1 MADLTDRSGGYFVG
15 TKPSERYPI
24 WTRANVGEVFPDPV
38 RMSTF
43 DFAFQNDD
51 GIRMSELGFRDGYV
65 EMGAFEYDEFDPDN
79 CVFLGVFGGYTYLN
93 AAVGRVFGAR
103 APGIDVE
110 TIDRTFFGEQ
120 PGIPPYEPHPDDAS
134 PAAEQRIGETFLM
147 LFAAPALPEVLEDE
161 ANIAELRAQRP
172 DFTQMGDH
180 EIVQWV
186 TDFLD
191 SGYDGYVD
199 GAGFRLLFAR
209 HLKVSFLAAV
219 PLGAL
224 EAVCTAL
231 GRPTDTLKLVAGFGD
246 VASAAPSDAMWELGR
261 QVAASSELGSLFDA
275 GPTGLADRLAAAG
288 AEDPSGDA
296 VAFNEAFDSFVYEFG
311 SRGPN
316 EWEMS
321 CPTWETDPDI
331 ALAAIDRMR
340 LAPAEAEPARRRAEL
355 AAQRES
361 LTQEISAAL
370 EADPDTQTQFNL
382 ALGAAAVYL
391 PGRELTKTNC
401 VRYVNECRIATREL
415 GRRLVER
422 GQFAEA
428 TDFGM
433 LRLSELHEM
442 LDDPTGW
449 DEVIAERQAIWE
461 DANSRQ
467 EPFVI
472 VGDPPP
478 MSEWPMRGA
487 TELPQ
492 LAAGEVLAGLPGCPG
507 IARGRARVV
516 LDSSDPTALSPGDVL
531 VAPLTDPSWTPLF
544 VSASAV
550 VVDVGAALSHSVIVS
565 RELGLPCVIS
575 ATGATG
581 RIPDGALIEV
591 NGDTGT
597 VTVLE
602 L

>member
-51 GIRMSELGFRDGYV
+51 GIRISELGFRDAYV
-65 EMGAFEYDEFDPDN
+65 EMGAFGYDEFDPDN
-79 CVFLGVFGGYTYLN
+79 CVFLGVFGGYAYLN

-103 APGIDVE
+103 APGIDVD
-110 TIDRTFFGEQ
+110 TVDRTFFGEQ

-134 PAAEQRIGETFLM
+134 PEAEQRIGETFLM
-147 LFAAPALPEVLEDE
+147 LFAAPELPEVFEDE
-161 ANIAELRAQRP
+161 RNIAEIRAQRP
-172 DFTQMGDH
+172 DFAQMDDH
-180 EIVQWV
+180 EIVGWI
-186 TDFLD
+186 TDFLE
-191 SGYDGYVD
+191 SGYAD

-209 HLKVSFLAAV
+209 HLKTSFLAAV

-224 EAVCTAL
+224 EQVCTAL
-231 GRPTDTLKLVAGFGD
+231 GRPEDTLKLVAGFGD

-261 QVAASSELGSLFDA
+261 QVAASSVLGELFDA
-275 GPTGLADRLAAAG
+275 GPAGLADRLAAAG
-288 AEDPSGDA
+288 PDGASGEVA
-296 VAFNEAFDSFVYEFG
+296 AFNEAFGSFVYEFG

-340 LAPAEAEPARRRAEL
+340 LAPADAEPALRRAEL
-355 AAQRES
+355 AAQREA
-361 LTQEISAAL
+361 LAAEISAAL
-370 EADPDTQTQFNL
+370 EADPETQMQFNL

-391 PGRELTKTNC
+391 PGRERTKTNC
-401 VRYVNECRIATREL
+401 VRFVNEGRIASRVL
-415 GRRLVER
+415 GQRLVER
-422 GQFAEA
+422 GEFSGE
-428 TDFGM
+428 TEFGM
-433 LRLSELHEM
+433 LRLSEIHEM

-449 DEVIAERQAIWE
+449 AEIIAERQAKWD
-461 DANSRQ
+461 DAASRQ

-478 MSEWPMRGA
+478 MSEWPRRGA
-487 TELPQ
+487 VDMPRLSE
-492 LAAGEVLAGLPGCPG
+492 GETLAGLPGCPG
-507 IARGRARVV
+507 VARGRARVV
-516 LDSSDPTALSPGDVL
+516 LDSSDPTALRPGDVL

-544 VSASAV
+544 VSAAAV

-565 RELGLPCVIS
+565 RELGLPCVVS

-591 NGDTGT
+591 NGDTGLI
-597 VTVLE
+597 TVLE
-602 L
+602 E

>member
-51 GIRMSELGFRDGYV
+51 GIRISELGFRDAYV
-65 EMGAFEYDEFDPDN
+65 QMGAFDYDEFDPDD

-93 AAVGRVFGAR
+93 AAIGRVFGAR
-103 APGIDVE
+103 APGIDVD
-110 TIDRTFFGEQ
+110 TVDRTFFGEQ

-134 PAAEQRIGETFLM
+134 PEAEQRIGETFLM
-147 LFAAPALPEVLEDE
+147 LFAAPALPEVHEDE
-161 ANIAELRAQRP
+161 QNIAELRAQRP

-180 EIVQWV
+180 EIIDWID
-186 TDFLD
+186 DFLQ
-191 SGYDGYVD
+191 SGYGDGD
-199 GAGFRLLFAR
+199 GFRLLFAR

-219 PLGAL
+219 PLGAI
-224 EAVCTAL
+224 EQVCTAL
-231 GRPTDTLKLVAGFGD
+231 GRPEDTLKLVAGFGD
-246 VASAAPSDAMWELGR
+246 VASAAPSDAMWQLGR
-261 QVAASSELGSLFDA
+261 QVAASSALGALFDE
-275 GPTGLADRLAAAG
+275 GPAGLAERLAAAG
-288 AEDPSGDA
+288 AGEPSGDA
-296 VAFNEAFDSFVYEFG
+296 AAFNEAFDSFVYEFG

-340 LAPAEAEPARRRAEL
+340 LAPDDAEPARRRAEL
-355 AAQRES
+355 AAQREA
-361 LTQEISAAL
+361 LAAEISALL
-370 EADPDTQTQFNL
+370 EADPDTQMQFNL

-391 PGRELTKTNC
+391 PGRERTKTNC
-401 VRYVNECRIATREL
+401 VRFVNECRIASRVL
-415 GRRLVER
+415 GERLVER
-422 GQFAEA
+422 GQFSGQTE
-428 TDFGM
+428 FGM
-433 LRLSELHEM
+433 LRLSEIHEM

-449 DEVIAERQAIWE
+449 AEVIAERQAQWD
-461 DANSRQ
+461 DAASRQ

-478 MSEWPMRGA
+478 MSEWPRRG
-487 TELPQ
+487 TSELPK
-492 LAAGEVLAGLPGCPG
+492 LAAGETLAGLPGCPG

-531 VAPLTDPSWTPLF
+531 IAPLTDPSWTPLF

-581 RIPDGALIEV
+581 RIPDGALVEV
-591 NGDTGT
+591 NGDTGMI
-597 VTVLE
+597 TVLE

>member
-43 DFAFQNDD
+43 DFAFQNDE
-51 GIRMSELGFRDGYV
+51 GIRISELGFRDAYV
-65 EMGAFEYDEFDPDN
+65 QMGAFDYDEFDPDN

-93 AAVGRVFGAR
+93 AAIGRVFGAR
-103 APGIDVE
+103 APGIDVD
-110 TIDRTFFGEQ
+110 TVDRTFFGEQ

-134 PAAEQRIGETFLM
+134 PEAEQRIGETFLM
-147 LFAAPALPEVLEDE
+147 LFAAPALPEVHEDE
-161 ANIAELRAQRP
+161 QNIAELRAQRP

-180 EIVQWV
+180 EIIDWID
-186 TDFLD
+186 DFLQ
-191 SGYDGYVD
+191 SGYGDGD
-199 GAGFRLLFAR
+199 GFRLLFAR

-219 PLGAL
+219 PLGAI
-224 EAVCTAL
+224 EQVCTAL
-231 GRPTDTLKLVAGFGD
+231 GRPEDTLKLVAGFGD
-246 VASAAPSDAMWELGR
+246 VASAAPSDAMWQLGR
-261 QVAASSELGSLFDA
+261 QVAASSALGVLFDE
-275 GPTGLADRLAAAG
+275 GPAGLADRLAAAG
-288 AEDPSGDA
+288 AGEPSGDVA
-296 VAFNEAFDSFVYEFG
+296 AFNEAFAAFVYEFG

-321 CPTWETDPDI
+321 CQTWETDPDI

-340 LAPAEAEPARRRAEL
+340 LAPADAEPAQRRAEL
-355 AAQRES
+355 AAQREA
-361 LTQEISAAL
+361 LAAEIAALL
-370 EADPDTQTQFNL
+370 EADADTQMQFNL

-391 PGRELTKTNC
+391 PGRERTKTNC
-401 VRYVNECRIATREL
+401 VRFVNECRIASRVL
-415 GRRLVER
+415 GERLVER
-422 GQFAEA
+422 GQFSGQTE
-428 TDFGM
+428 FGM
-433 LRLSELHEM
+433 LRLSEIHEM

-449 DEVIAERQAIWE
+449 SEVIAERQAQWD
-461 DANSRQ
+461 DAASRQ

-478 MSEWPMRGA
+478 MSEWPRRG
-487 TELPQ
+487 TSELPQ
-492 LAAGEVLAGLPGCPG
+492 LVAGETLAGLPGCPG

-581 RIPDGALIEV
+581 RIPDGALVEV
-591 NGDTGT
+591 NGDTGMI
-597 VTVLE
+597 TVLE

>member
-51 GIRMSELGFRDGYV
+51 GIRISEWGFRDAYV
-65 EMGAFEYDEFDPDN
+65 EMGAFDYDEFDPDN

-103 APGIDVE
+103 APGIDVD
-110 TIDRTFFGEQ
+110 TVDRTFFGEQ

-134 PAAEQRIGETFLM
+134 PDAEQRIGETFLM
-147 LFAAPALPEVLEDE
+147 LFAAPALPEVHEDE
-161 ANIAELRAQRP
+161 QNIAELRAQRP

-180 EIVQWV
+180 EIIDWIS
-186 TDFLD
+186 DFLE
-191 SGYDGYVD
+191 SGYGD

-219 PLGAL
+219 PLGVL
-224 EAVCTAL
+224 EQVCTAL
-231 GRPTDTLKLVAGFGD
+231 GRPEDTLKLVAGFGD
-246 VASAAPSDAMWELGR
+246 VASAAPSDAMWQLGR
-261 QVAASSELGSLFDA
+261 QVAASSALGALFDE
-275 GPTGLADRLAAAG
+275 GPAGLAERLATAG
-288 AEDPSGDA
+288 AAEPSGDA
-296 VAFNEAFDSFVYEFG
+296 AAFNEAFASFVYEFG

-340 LAPAEAEPARRRAEL
+340 LAPADAEPARRRAEL
-355 AAQRES
+355 AAQREA
-361 LTQEISAAL
+361 LAAEISALL
-370 EADPDTQTQFNL
+370 EADADTQMQFNL

-391 PGRELTKTNC
+391 PGRERTKTNC
-401 VRYVNECRIATREL
+401 VRFVNECRIASRVVGE
-415 GRRLVER
+415 RLVER
-422 GQFAEA
+422 GQFSGQTE
-428 TDFGM
+428 FGM
-433 LRLSELHEM
+433 LRLSEIHEM

-449 DEVIAERQAIWE
+449 AEVIAERQAQWD
-461 DANSRQ
+461 DAASRQ

-478 MSEWPMRGA
+478 MSEWPRRGA
-487 TELPQ
+487 SELPQ
-492 LAAGEVLAGLPGCPG
+492 LSAGETFAGLPGCPG

-591 NGDTGT
+591 NGDTGMI
-597 VTVLE
+597 TVLE

>member
-51 GIRMSELGFRDGYV
+51 GIRISELGFRDAYV
-65 EMGAFEYDEFDPDN
+65 EMGAFGYDEFDPDN
-79 CVFLGVFGGYTYLN
+79 CVFLGVFGGYAYLN

-103 APGIDVE
+103 APGIDVD
-110 TIDRTFFGEQ
+110 TVDRTFFGEQ

-134 PAAEQRIGETFLM
+134 PEAEQRIGETFLM
-147 LFAAPALPEVLEDE
+147 LFAAPELPEVFEDE
-161 ANIAELRAQRP
+161 RNIAELRAQRP
-172 DFTQMGDH
+172 DFAQMGDH
-180 EIVQWV
+180 EIIDWIS
-186 TDFLD
+186 DFLE
-191 SGYDGYVD
+191 SGYAD

-209 HLKVSFLAAV
+209 HLKTSFLAAV

-224 EAVCTAL
+224 EQVCTAL
-231 GRPTDTLKLVAGFGD
+231 GRPEDTLKLVAGYGD

-261 QVAASSELGSLFDA
+261 QVASSSVLGELFDA
-275 GPTGLADRLAAAG
+275 GPAGLADRLAAAG
-288 AEDPSGDA
+288 PDDASGDVA
-296 VAFNEAFDSFVYEFG
+296 AFNEAFGSFVYEFG

-340 LAPAEAEPARRRAEL
+340 LAPADAEPALRRAGL
-355 AAQRES
+355 AAQREA
-361 LTQEISAAL
+361 LAAEISAAL
-370 EADPDTQTQFNL
+370 EADPETQMQFSL

-391 PGRELTKTNC
+391 PGRERTKTNC
-401 VRYVNECRIATREL
+401 VRYVNECRIASRVL
-415 GRRLVER
+415 GQRLVGR
-422 GQFAEA
+422 GQFTGE
-428 TDFGM
+428 TEFGM
-433 LRLSELHEM
+433 LRLSEVHEM

-449 DEVIAERQAIWE
+449 AEAIAERQAKWD
-461 DANSRQ
+461 DAASRQ

-478 MSEWPMRGA
+478 MSEWPRRGA
-487 TELPQ
+487 ADLP
-492 LAAGEVLAGLPGCPG
+492 LLDAGETLAGLPGCPG
-507 IARGRARVV
+507 VARGRARVV
-516 LDSSDPTALSPGDVL
+516 LDSSDPTALQPGDVL

-565 RELGLPCVIS
+565 RELGLPCVVS
-575 ATGATG
+575 AMGATG

-591 NGDTGT
+591 DGDTG
-597 VTVLE
+597 VITVLE

>member
-43 DFAFQNDD
+43 DFAFQND
-51 GIRMSELGFRDGYV
+51 GGLRMSEMGFRDAYV
-65 EMGAFEYDEFDPDN
+65 EMGAFDYDEFDPDN

-103 APGIDVE
+103 APGIDVD
-110 TIDRTFFGEQ
+110 TVDRTFFGEQ

-134 PAAEQRIGETFLM
+134 PEAEQRIGETFLL
-147 LFAAPALPEVLEDE
+147 LFTAPALPEVLDDE
-161 ANIAELRAQRP
+161 RNIAELRAQRP
-172 DFTQMGDH
+172 DFAQMGDH
-180 EIVQWV
+180 EIVQWI

-191 SGYDGYVD
+191 SGYVD

-224 EAVCTAL
+224 EQVCTAL
-231 GRPTDTLKLVAGFGD
+231 GRPEDTLKLVAGFGD
-246 VASAAPSDAMWELGR
+246 VASAAPSDAMWQLGR
-261 QVAASSELGSLFDA
+261 QVAASGALGALFDA
-275 GPTGLADRLAAAG
+275 GPAGLADRLAAAG
-288 AEDPSGDA
+288 ADDPSGQIA
-296 VAFNEAFDSFVYEFG
+296 EFNEAFDAFVYEFG

-340 LAPAEAEPARRRAEL
+340 LAPSDAEPAQRRAAL
-355 AAQRES
+355 AAQRET
-361 LTQEISAAL
+361 LAAEISEAL
-370 EADPDTQTQFNL
+370 AADPETQMQFNL

-391 PGRELTKTNC
+391 PGRERTKTNC
-401 VRYVNECRIATREL
+401 VRYVNECRIASRVL

-422 GQFAEA
+422 GRFGAE

-433 LRLSELHEM
+433 LRLSEVHEL

-449 DEVIAERQAIWE
+449 SETIAERQAQWDE
-461 DANSRQ
+461 ANARQ

-478 MSEWPMRGA
+478 TEEWPLRGA
-487 TELPQ
+487 TELPA
-492 LAAGEVLAGLPGCPG
+492 LGLGDVLAGLPGCPG

-516 LDSSDPTALSPGDVL
+516 LDSSDPAALSPGDVL

-591 NGDTGT
+591 NGDTG
-597 VTVLE
+597 VITVLE

>member
-1 MADLTDRSGGYFVG
+1 MTDLTDRSGGYFVG
-15 TKPSERYPI
+15 TKPSDRYPI
-24 WTRANVGEVFPDPV
+24 WTRANVGEVFPEPV

-51 GIRMSELGFRDGYV
+51 GIRMSELAFRDAYV
-65 EMGAFEYDEFDPDN
+65 QIGAFGYDEFDPDN
-79 CVFLGVFGGYTYLN
+79 CVFLGVFGGYAYLN
-93 AAVGRVFGAR
+93 AAVGRVFGTR
-103 APGIDVE
+103 APGIEVE
-110 TIDRTFFGEQ
+110 ALDRSFFGEQ
-120 PGIPPYEPHPDDAS
+120 PGIPPYELHPDDAS
-134 PAAEQRIGETFLM
+134 AEATQRIGETLLM
-147 LFAAPALPEVLEDE
+147 LFAAPALPEVLRDE
-161 ANIAELRAQRP
+161 ASMAELRAQRP
-172 DFTQMGDH
+172 DFAQMGDH
-180 EIVQWV
+180 EIVDWV

-191 SGYDGYVD
+191 SGYADD
-199 GAGFRLLFAR
+199 TELAGFRLLFAR
-209 HLKVSFLAAV
+209 HLKVSFLAVV

-231 GRPTDTLKLVAGFGD
+231 GRPADTLKLVAGFGD

-261 QVAASSELGSLFDA
+261 RVAASSALGALFDG
-275 GPTGLADRLAAAG
+275 GPAGLADRLASAG
-288 AEDPSGDA
+288 ADDLGGDVA
-296 VAFNEAFDSFVYEFG
+296 AFNEAFGSFLYEFG

-340 LAPAEAEPARRRAEL
+340 LAPDDAEPALRRAEL

-361 LTQEISAAL
+361 LALEISAAL

-391 PGRELTKTNC
+391 PGRERTKTNC
-401 VRYVNECRIATREL
+401 VRFVNECRIASRVL
-415 GRRLVER
+415 SARLLER
-422 GQFAEA
+422 GQFGSAA
-428 TDFGM
+428 DFGM

-442 LDDPTGW
+442 LDDPAGW
-449 DEVIAERQAIWE
+449 ADVVAERQAIWE
-461 DANSRQ
+461 EANARQ

-478 MSEWPMRGA
+478 TSEWPLRGA
-487 TELPQ
+487 TELAT
-492 LAAGEVLAGLPGCPG
+492 LGAGEVLAGLPGCPG
-507 IARGRARVV
+507 IARGRACVV
-516 LDSSDPTALSPGDVL
+516 HDSSDPTALSPGDVL

-575 ATGATG
+575 ATGATA

>member
-38 RMSTF
+38 RMGTF
-43 DFAFQNDD
+43 DFAFQDAD
-51 GIRMSELGFRDGYV
+51 GIRMSELAFRDAYV
-65 EMGAFEYDEFDPDN
+65 EMGAFSYDEFDPDD

-93 AAVGRVFGAR
+93 AAIGRVFGAR
-103 APGIDVE
+103 APGIDVD
-110 TIDRTFFGEQ
+110 TVDRSFFGEQ

-134 PAAEQRIGETFLM
+134 PEAEQRIGETLLM
-147 LFAAPALPEVLEDE
+147 LFAAPELPEVHDDE
-161 ANIAELRAQRP
+161 ANIAALRAQRP
-172 DFTQMGDH
+172 DFTQIGDH
-180 EIVQWV
+180 EIVQWIS
-186 TDFLD
+186 DFLD
-191 SGYDGYVD
+191 SGYTDGT
-199 GAGFRLLFAR
+199 GFRLLFAR

-219 PLGAL
+219 PLGVL
-224 EAVCTAL
+224 EQVCTAL
-231 GRPTDTLKLVAGFGD
+231 GRPQDTLKLVAGFGD
-246 VASAAPSDAMWELGR
+246 VASAAPSDAMWQLGR
-261 QVAASSELGSLFDA
+261 QVAASTALGALFDA
-275 GPTGLADRLAAAG
+275 GPAGLADRLAAAG
-288 AEDPSGDA
+288 AEDSSGA
-296 VAFNEAFDSFVYEFG
+296 IAAFNEAFGSFLYEFG

-316 EWEMS
+316 EWEMT

-331 ALAAIDRMR
+331 ALAAVDRMR
-340 LAPAEAEPARRRAEL
+340 LAPAEAEPALRRAEL

-361 LTQEISAAL
+361 LTTEIAAAL
-370 EADPDTQTQFNL
+370 EADPDTQMQFNL

-391 PGRELTKTNC
+391 PGRERTKTNC
-401 VRYVNECRIATREL
+401 VRYVNECRIASRVL

-422 GQFAEA
+422 GLFNAE
-428 TDFGM
+428 TEFGM

-442 LDDPTGW
+442 LDDPSGW
-449 DEVIAERQAIWE
+449 AEIIAERQAIWD

-478 MSEWPMRGA
+478 MAQWARRGA
-487 TELPQ
+487 IELPS
-492 LAAGEVLAGLPGCPG
+492 LGVGEVLAGLPGCPG

-516 LDSSDPTALSPGDVL
+516 LDSSDPTALAPGDVL

-581 RIPDGALIEV
+581 RIPDGALVEV
-591 NGDTGT
+591 NGDTGMI
-597 VTVLE
+597 TVLE
-602 L
+602 V

>member
-51 GIRMSELGFRDGYV
+51 GIRISEWGFRDAYV
-65 EMGAFEYDEFDPDN
+65 EMGAFDYDEFDPDN

-103 APGIDVE
+103 APGIDVD
-110 TIDRTFFGEQ
+110 TVDRTFFGEQ

-147 LFAAPALPEVLEDE
+147 LFAAPALPEVHEDE
-161 ANIAELRAQRP
+161 QNIAELRAQRP

-180 EIVQWV
+180 EIIDWID
-186 TDFLD
+186 DFLQ
-191 SGYDGYVD
+191 SGYGD

-219 PLGAL
+219 PLGAI
-224 EAVCTAL
+224 EQVCTAL
-231 GRPTDTLKLVAGFGD
+231 GRPEDTLKLVAGFGD

-261 QVAASSELGSLFDA
+261 QVAASSALGALFDE
-275 GPTGLADRLAAAG
+275 GPVGLADRLAAAG
-288 AEDPSGDA
+288 AGEPSGDA
-296 VAFNEAFDSFVYEFG
+296 AAFNEAFASFVYEFG

-340 LAPAEAEPARRRAEL
+340 LAPADAEPARRRAEL
-355 AAQRES
+355 AAQREA
-361 LTQEISAAL
+361 LTAEISALL
-370 EADPDTQTQFNL
+370 EADADTQMQFNL

-391 PGRELTKTNC
+391 PGRERTKTNC
-401 VRYVNECRIATREL
+401 VRFVNECRIASRVL
-415 GRRLVER
+415 GDRLVER
-422 GQFAEA
+422 GQFSGTTE
-428 TDFGM
+428 FGM
-433 LRLSELHEM
+433 LRLSEIHEM

-449 DEVIAERQAIWE
+449 ADVIAERQAQWD
-461 DANSRQ
+461 DAASRQ

-478 MSEWPMRGA
+478 MSEWPRRGES
-487 TELPQ
+487 ELPQ
-492 LAAGEVLAGLPGCPG
+492 LSAGETLAGLPGCPG

-591 NGDTGT
+591 NGDTGMI
-597 VTVLE
+597 TVLE

>member
-51 GIRMSELGFRDGYV
+51 GIRMSELGFRDAYV
-65 EMGAFEYDEFDPDN
+65 DMGAFDYDEFDPDN

-93 AAVGRVFGAR
+93 AAIGRVFGAR
-103 APGIDVE
+103 APGIDVD
-110 TIDRTFFGEQ
+110 TVDRTFFGEQ

-134 PAAEQRIGETFLM
+134 PEAEQRIGETFLM

-161 ANIAELRAQRP
+161 QNIAELRAQRP
-172 DFTQMGDH
+172 DFAQMGDH
-180 EIVQWV
+180 EIIDWMSN
-186 TDFLD
+186 FLE
-191 SGYDGYVD
+191 SGYIDGT
-199 GAGFRLLFAR
+199 GFRLLFAR

-219 PLGAL
+219 PLGAI
-224 EAVCTAL
+224 EQVCTAL
-231 GRPTDTLKLVAGFGD
+231 GRPEDTLKLVAGFGD
-246 VASAAPSDAMWELGR
+246 VASAAPSDAMWQLGR
-261 QVAASSELGSLFDA
+261 QVADSSALGALFDA
-275 GPTGLADRLAAAG
+275 GPAGLADRLAAAG
-288 AEDPSGDA
+288 VEDPSGDA
-296 VAFNEAFDSFVYEFG
+296 AAFNEAFDWFAYEFG

-340 LAPAEAEPARRRAEL
+340 LAPADAEPARRRAEL
-355 AAQRES
+355 AAQREA
-361 LTQEISAAL
+361 LAAEISALL
-370 EADPDTQTQFNL
+370 EADPDTQMQFNL

-391 PGRELTKTNC
+391 PGRERTKTNC
-401 VRYVNECRIATREL
+401 VRYVNECRIASRVL
-415 GRRLVER
+415 GERLVER
-422 GQFAEA
+422 GQFSGVTE
-428 TDFGM
+428 FGM
-433 LRLSELHEM
+433 LRLSEIHEM

-449 DEVIAERQAIWE
+449 AEVIAERQARWD
-461 DANSRQ
+461 DAASRQ

-478 MSEWPMRGA
+478 LSEWPRRGA
-487 TELPQ
+487 SELAQ
-492 LAAGEVLAGLPGCPG
+492 LSAGETLAGLPGCPG

-575 ATGATG
+575 VTGATG

-591 NGDTGT
+591 NGDTGMI
-597 VTVLE
+597 TVLE

>member
-51 GIRMSELGFRDGYV
+51 GIRISEWGFRDAYV
-65 EMGAFEYDEFDPDN
+65 EMGAFDYDEFDPDN

-103 APGIDVE
+103 APGIDVD
-110 TIDRTFFGEQ
+110 TVDRTFFGEQ

-147 LFAAPALPEVLEDE
+147 LFAAPALPEVHEDE
-161 ANIAELRAQRP
+161 QNIAELRAQRP

-180 EIVQWV
+180 EIIDWID
-186 TDFLD
+186 DFLQ
-191 SGYDGYVD
+191 SGYGD

-219 PLGAL
+219 PLGAI
-224 EAVCTAL
+224 EQVCTAL
-231 GRPTDTLKLVAGFGD
+231 GRPEDTLKLVAGFGD

-261 QVAASSELGSLFDA
+261 RVAASSALGALFDE
-275 GPTGLADRLAAAG
+275 GPVGLADRLAAAG
-288 AEDPSGDA
+288 AGEPSGDA
-296 VAFNEAFDSFVYEFG
+296 AAFNEAFATFMYEFG

-340 LAPAEAEPARRRAEL
+340 LAPADAEPARRRAEL
-355 AAQRES
+355 AAQREA
-361 LTQEISAAL
+361 LTAEISALL
-370 EADPDTQTQFNL
+370 EADPDTQMQFNL

-391 PGRELTKTNC
+391 PGRERTKTNC
-401 VRYVNECRIATREL
+401 VRFVNECRIASRVL
-415 GRRLVER
+415 GERLVER
-422 GQFAEA
+422 GQFSGQTE
-428 TDFGM
+428 FGM
-433 LRLSELHEM
+433 LRLSEIHEM

-449 DEVIAERQAIWE
+449 AEVIAERQAQWD
-461 DANSRQ
+461 DAASRQ

-472 VGDPPP
+472 AGDPPP
-478 MSEWPMRGA
+478 MSEWPRRGES
-487 TELPQ
+487 ELPQ
-492 LAAGEVLAGLPGCPG
+492 LSAGETLAGLPGCPG

-591 NGDTGT
+591 NGDTGMI
-597 VTVLE
+597 TVLE

>member
-15 TKPSERYPI
+15 TKPSQRYPI

-38 RMSTF
+38 RMGTF
-43 DFAFQNDD
+43 DFAVQNED
-51 GIRMSELGFRDGYV
+51 GIRMSELGFRDAYV
-65 EMGAFEYDEFDPDN
+65 ETGAFDYDEFDPDD

-93 AAVGRVFGAR
+93 ASVGRVFGAR
-103 APGIDVE
+103 APGIDVG
-110 TIDRTFFGEQ
+110 TVDRTFFGEQ
-120 PGIPPYEPHPDDAS
+120 PGIPPYEPHPDDAN
-134 PAAEQRIGETFLM
+134 PTAEQRIAETFLL
-147 LFAAPALPEVLEDE
+147 LFTAPALPEIHTDE
-161 ANIAELRAQRP
+161 GNIAELRAQRP
-172 DFTQMGDH
+172 DFAQMGDH
-180 EIVQWV
+180 EIVQWIA
-186 TDFLD
+186 DFLE
-191 SGYDGYVD
+191 SGYED

-224 EAVCTAL
+224 EQVCTAL
-231 GRPTDTLKLVAGFGD
+231 GRPQDTLKLVAGFGD
-246 VASAAPSDAMWELGR
+246 VASAAPSDAMWQLGR
-261 QVAASSELGSLFDA
+261 QVAASNALGALFEA
-275 GPTGLADRLAAAG
+275 GPSGLADRLAAAG
-288 AEDPSGDA
+288 AQDPSGEIA
-296 VAFNEAFDSFVYEFG
+296 AFNEAFDAFVYEFG

-340 LAPAEAEPARRRAEL
+340 LAPADAEPAQRRAAL

-361 LTQEISAAL
+361 LTAEISAAL
-370 EADPDTQTQFNL
+370 EADPDTQMQFNL

-391 PGRELTKTNC
+391 PGRERTKTNC
-401 VRYVNECRIATREL
+401 VRYVNECRVASRVL

-422 GQFAEA
+422 GQFNGV

-433 LRLSELHEM
+433 LRLSEIHEM

-449 DEVIAERQAIWE
+449 AETVAERQSIWN

-478 MSEWPMRGA
+478 MSSWPRRGT
-487 TELPQ
+487 TELPE
-492 LAAGEVLAGLPGCPG
+492 LSAGEVLAGLPGCPG
-507 IARGRARVV
+507 IARGQARVV
-516 LDSSDPTALSPGDVL
+516 LDSSDPTALAPGDVL

-581 RIPDGALIEV
+581 RIPDGALVEV
-591 NGDTGT
+591 NGDTGMI
-597 VTVLE
+597 TVLE
-602 L
+602 V

>member
-43 DFAFQNDD
+43 DFAFQNDE
-51 GIRMSELGFRDGYV
+51 GIRISEWGFRDAYV

-103 APGIDVE
+103 APGIDVD
-110 TIDRTFFGEQ
+110 TVDRTFFGEQ

-134 PAAEQRIGETFLM
+134 PSAEQRIGETFLM
-147 LFAAPALPEVLEDE
+147 LFAAPALPEVHEDE
-161 ANIAELRAQRP
+161 QNIAELRAQRP

-180 EIVQWV
+180 EIIDWIS
-186 TDFLD
+186 DFLD
-191 SGYDGYVD
+191 SGYGD

-219 PLGAL
+219 PLGAI
-224 EAVCTAL
+224 EQVCTAL
-231 GRPTDTLKLVAGFGD
+231 GRPEDTLKLVAGFGD

-261 QVAASSELGSLFDA
+261 RVASSSALGALFDE
-275 GPTGLADRLAAAG
+275 GPAGLAERLAAAG
-288 AEDPSGDA
+288 AGESSGDA
-296 VAFNEAFDSFVYEFG
+296 AAFNEAFAAFVYEFG

-340 LAPAEAEPARRRAEL
+340 LAPADAEPARRRAEL
-355 AAQRES
+355 AAQREA
-361 LTQEISAAL
+361 LAAEISALL
-370 EADPDTQTQFNL
+370 EADADTQMQFNL

-391 PGRELTKTNC
+391 PGRERTKTNC
-401 VRYVNECRIATREL
+401 VRFVNECRIASRVL
-415 GRRLVER
+415 GERLVER
-422 GQFAEA
+422 GQFSGQTE
-428 TDFGM
+428 FGM
-433 LRLSELHEM
+433 LRLSEIHEM

-449 DEVIAERQAIWE
+449 AEVIAERQAQWD
-461 DANSRQ
+461 DAASRQ

-478 MSEWPMRGA
+478 MSEWPRRG
-487 TELPQ
+487 TSELPQ
-492 LAAGEVLAGLPGCPG
+492 LAAGETLAGLPGCPG
-507 IARGRARVV
+507 ISRGRARVV

-581 RIPDGALIEV
+581 RIPDGALVEV
-591 NGDTGT
+591 NGDTGMI
-597 VTVLE
+597 TVLE

>member
-43 DFAFQNDD
+43 DFAFQNDE
-51 GIRMSELGFRDGYV
+51 GIRMSEWGFRDAYV
-65 EMGAFEYDEFDPDN
+65 ETGAFEYDEFDPDN

-103 APGIDVE
+103 APGIDVD
-110 TIDRTFFGEQ
+110 TVDRNFFGEQ

-134 PAAEQRIGETFLM
+134 PTAEQRIGETFLL
-147 LFAAPALPEVLEDE
+147 LFTAPALPEVHEDE
-161 ANIAELRAQRP
+161 QNIAELRAQRP
-172 DFTQMGDH
+172 DFAQMGDH
-180 EIVQWV
+180 EIIDWIS
-186 TDFLD
+186 DFLE
-191 SGYDGYVD
+191 SGYTG
-199 GAGFRLLFAR
+199 GTGFRLLFAR

-224 EAVCTAL
+224 EQVCTAL
-231 GRPTDTLKLVAGFGD
+231 GRPEDTLKLVAGFGD
-246 VASAAPSDAMWELGR
+246 VASAAPSDAMWQLGR
-261 QVAASSELGSLFDA
+261 QVAASSALGALFDA
-275 GPTGLADRLAAAG
+275 GPSGLADRLAAAG
-288 AEDPSGDA
+288 AEDPSGEVA
-296 VAFNEAFDSFVYEFG
+296 AFNDGFGTFVYEFG

-340 LAPAEAEPARRRAEL
+340 LAPADAEPARRRAEL

-361 LTQEISAAL
+361 LAEEISEVLA
-370 EADPDTQTQFNL
+370 ADPDTQMQFNL

-391 PGRELTKTNC
+391 PGRERTKTNC
-401 VRYVNECRIATREL
+401 VRFVNECRIASRVL
-415 GRRLVER
+415 GERLVER
-422 GQFAEA
+422 GQFSGQTE
-428 TDFGM
+428 FGM
-433 LRLSELHEM
+433 LRLSEIHEM

-449 DEVIAERQAIWE
+449 AEVIAERQAQWD
-461 DANSRQ
+461 DAASRQ

-478 MSEWPMRGA
+478 MSEWPRRGES
-487 TELPQ
+487 ELPQ
-492 LAAGEVLAGLPGCPG
+492 LSAGETLAGLPGCPG
-507 IARGRARVV
+507 IARGQARVV

-591 NGDTGT
+591 NGDTGMI
-597 VTVLE
+597 TVLE

>member
-51 GIRMSELGFRDGYV
+51 GIRISELGFRDAYV
-65 EMGAFEYDEFDPDN
+65 QMGAFDYDEFDPDN
-79 CVFLGVFGGYTYLN
+79 CVFLGVFGGYAYLN

-103 APGIDVE
+103 APGIDVD
-110 TIDRTFFGEQ
+110 TVDRTFFGEQ

-134 PAAEQRIGETFLM
+134 PEAEQRIGETFLM
-147 LFAAPALPEVLEDE
+147 LFAAPALPEVHEDE
-161 ANIAELRAQRP
+161 QNIAELRAQRP
-172 DFTQMGDH
+172 DFAQMGDH
-180 EIVQWV
+180 AIVQWIS
-186 TDFLD
+186 DFLE
-191 SGYDGYVD
+191 SGYGD

-219 PLGAL
+219 PLGAI
-224 EAVCTAL
+224 EQVCTAL
-231 GRPTDTLKLVAGFGD
+231 GRPEDTLKLVAGFGD
-246 VASAAPSDAMWELGR
+246 VASAAPSDAMWQLGR
-261 QVAASSELGSLFDA
+261 QVAASSALGALFDE
-275 GPTGLADRLAAAG
+275 GPAGLAERLAAAG
-288 AEDPSGDA
+288 AGESSGDA
-296 VAFNEAFDSFVYEFG
+296 AAFNEAFDSFVYEFG

-340 LAPAEAEPARRRAEL
+340 LAPDDAEPARRRAEL
-355 AAQRES
+355 SAQREA
-361 LTQEISAAL
+361 LAAEISALL
-370 EADPDTQTQFNL
+370 EADPDTQMQFNL

-391 PGRELTKTNC
+391 PGRERTKTNC
-401 VRYVNECRIATREL
+401 VRFVNECRIASRVL
-415 GRRLVER
+415 GERLVER
-422 GQFAEA
+422 GQFSGQTE
-428 TDFGM
+428 FGM
-433 LRLSELHEM
+433 LRLSEIHEM

-449 DEVIAERQAIWE
+449 AEVIAERQAQW
-461 DANSRQ
+461 DAAASRQ

-478 MSEWPMRGA
+478 MSEWPRRG
-487 TELPQ
+487 TSELPK
-492 LAAGEVLAGLPGCPG
+492 LAAGETLAGLPGCPG
-507 IARGRARVV
+507 IARGRARIV

-581 RIPDGALIEV
+581 RIPDGALVEV
-591 NGDTGT
+591 NGDTGMI
-597 VTVLE
+597 TVLE

>member
-1 MADLTDRSGGYFVG
+1 MTDLTDRSGGYFVG

-51 GIRMSELGFRDGYV
+51 GIRMSELAFRDAYV
-65 EMGAFEYDEFDPDN
+65 EMGAFDYDEFDPHD

-103 APGIDVE
+103 APGIDVG
-110 TIDRTFFGEQ
+110 TVDRNFFGEQ

-134 PAAEQRIGETFLM
+134 PEASQRIGETFLL
-147 LFAAPALPEVLEDE
+147 LFTAPALPEVHADE
-161 ANIAELRAQRP
+161 ANIAELRVQRP
-172 DFTQMGDH
+172 DFAQMGDH
-180 EIVQWV
+180 EIVRWIS
-186 TDFLD
+186 DFLE
-191 SGYDGYVD
+191 SGYGDGD
-199 GAGFRLLFAR
+199 GFRLLFAR

-219 PLGAL
+219 PLGAIEQVC
-224 EAVCTAL
+224 EAM
-231 GRPTDTLKLVAGFGD
+231 GRPQDTLKLVAGYGD
-246 VASAAPSDAMWELGR
+246 VASAAPSDAMWALGR
-261 QVAASSELGSLFDA
+261 QVAASKALGALFDA
-275 GPTGLADRLAAAG
+275 GPAGLASRLTADG
-288 AEDPSGDA
+288 TEDPSGEIA
-296 VAFNEAFDSFVYEFG
+296 AFNEAFGSFVYEFG

-321 CPTWETDPDI
+321 CPTWETDPDL

-340 LAPAEAEPARRRAEL
+340 LAPADAEPAQRRSGL
-355 AAQRES
+355 AAQREA
-361 LTQEISAAL
+361 LAAEISAAL
-370 EADPDTQTQFNL
+370 EADPEMQMQFNL

-391 PGRELTKTNC
+391 PGRERTKTNC
-401 VRYVNECRIATREL
+401 VRYVNECRIASRVL

-422 GQFAEA
+422 GQLNEV
-428 TDFGM
+428 TELGM
-433 LRLSELHEM
+433 LRLSEIHEM

-449 DEVIAERQAIWE
+449 AEIIAERQAKWD
-461 DANSRQ
+461 DAASRQ

-478 MSEWPMRGA
+478 MAEWPRRGA
-487 TELPQ
+487 AELPA
-492 LAAGEVLAGLPGCPG
+492 LSAGEVLAGLPGCPG

-516 LDSSDPTALSPGDVL
+516 LDSSDPTALNPGDVL

-544 VSASAV
+544 VSAGAV

-581 RIPDGALIEV
+581 RIGDGALIEV
-591 NGDTGT
+591 NGDTGEI
-597 VTVLE
+597 TVLE
-602 L
+602 V